1 MIFSAAAAAC
11 SLANFFVRLA
21 GAGAAGGDN
30 DDDDDDGGCGFV
42 VSTCVFRFAF
52 LSTSGDN
59 FLVVS
64 NSNSSGSL
72 NS

>member
-1 MIFSAAAAAC
+1 MILSAA

-30 DDDDDDGGCGFV
+30 DDDGGGGGGGFT
-42 VSTCVFRFAF
+42 VSTWVFRFAF

-59 FLVVS
+59 FFVVS